1 MATLLYRLGRASFR
15 RRKLVIAL
23 WLVLLAALGGSAL
36 AFMGPT
42 SSNFTMPG
50 TESQRAID
58 ALRTEFPE
66 ASGTTGTIVVAAPA
80 GQTLAGPALKPAV
93 ESLVKE
99 ASTLPGVVGAVDPY
113 AVQALSRDGRYALV
127 QVQFAESADEVTE
140 EQRTAYQESG
150 AAAEAAGL
158 RVEHGGEVM
167 NSEPEVGGTEGIG
180 VVIALVV
187 LVVTFGSLVA
197 AGMTMLNA
205 LIGVGAGMAGLFAL
219 SSVVS
224 LTSTAPV
231 LALMLGL
238 AVGIDYSLFITSRH
252 RQNLVEGLAPQEA
265 VARAVGTAGS
275 AVVFAGITVVIALA
289 GLAVVDIPFLTVM
302 GLAAAAT
309 VAVAVLVA
317 ITLLPALLGFAG
329 ERVLPRRLRAGE
341 PQRSASRFLPGSK
354 AADSASRFPSGSKAA
369 DSASRFPSGSKAADS
384 ASRFL
389 SGSRAAGG
397 SRAASGA
404 ATKEGFGFR
413 WARLVTRLRV
423 PVILVGVLGLG
434 ALALPAADMR
444 VALPDASAS
453 PAGTPAREAADL
465 ITAGFGPGFNGR
477 LALVVSADSPERTT
491 AAVQQV
497 TQLLQG
503 TPGLLAVTP
512 PNLSQDKRT
521 ALLGVLP
528 QTGPT
533 DAATEDLVHEVR
545 DRVAGVRDADVSLT
559 GQTAVGIDVSEK
571 LSDAMPVYLLLV
583 VGLSVLLLMLVFRS
597 ILVPL
602 KAALGFLLTVGAT
615 FGITVLVFQEGH
627 LSGLIGLDTPGPL
640 ISFLPILLIGIL
652 FGLAMDYEVFLVSRM
667 REDFVHGA
675 GPQEATVSGMGHGA
689 RVVTAA
695 ALIMTSVFAG
705 FILLDDP
712 VIKSMGF
719 ALAIGVAI
727 DAFVV
732 RMTIVPAVISLL
744 GRSAW
749 WLPGWLN
756 RALPNVDIEGER
768 LREELA
774 SEPER
779 EPVSV

>member
-15 RRKLVIAL
+15 RRKLVVVL
-23 WLVLLAALGGSAL
+23 WLVLLAALGGAAL
-36 AFMGPT
+36 AFKGT
-42 SSNFTMPG
+42 SSSDFTMPG

-58 ALRTEFPE
+58 ALQREFPE
-66 ASGTTGTIVVAAPA
+66 ASGATGTIVVAAPA
-80 GQTLAGPALKPAV
+80 GGTLADPALKPAV
-93 ESLVKE
+93 EGLVKE
-99 ASTLPGVVGAVDPY
+99 ASALPGVLGAVDPF
-113 AVQALSRDGRYALV
+113 AAKALSQDGRYGLV
-127 QVQFAESADEVTE
+127 QVQFATRADEVTE
-140 EQRTAYQESG
+140 QQRAAYENSG
-150 AAAEAAGL
+150 AAAETAGL

-167 NSEPEVGGTEGIG
+167 NSEPEVGGTESIG
-180 VVIALVV
+180 VIIALVV
-187 LVVTFGSLVA
+187 LVITFGSLVA

-219 SSVVS
+219 SSVVT

-252 RQNLVEGLAPQEA
+252 RQNLVDGLTPQEA
-265 VARAVGTAGS
+265 AARAVGTAGS

-302 GLAAAAT
+302 GLAAAGT

-329 ERVLPRRLRAGE
+329 ERVLPRKL
-341 PQRSASRFLPGSK
+341 
-354 AADSASRFPSGSKAA
+354 
-369 DSASRFPSGSKAADS
+369 
-384 ASRFL
+384 
-389 SGSRAAGG
+389 RAAG
-397 SRAASGA
+397 SHAASHA
-404 ATKEGFGFR
+404 EPKEGFGFR
-413 WARLVTRLRV
+413 WARLVTRLRI
-423 PVILVGVLGLG
+423 PVLLVGVLGLG

-444 VALPDASAS
+444 VALPGAGAG
-453 PAGTPAREAADL
+453 PVGTPGRDAADL
-465 ITAGFGPGFNGR
+465 ITEGFGPGFNGR
-477 LALVVSADSPERTT
+477 LALVVSSDSPEQTT
-491 AAVQQV
+491 AAVQQA

-503 TPGLLAVTP
+503 TPNLLAVTP

-533 DAATEDLVHEVR
+533 DEATEELVHDVR
-545 DRVAGVRDADVSLT
+545 DRVAGIANADVSLT

-571 LSDAMPVYLLLV
+571 LSAAMPVYLLLV

-615 FGITVLVFQEGH
+615 FGVTVLVFQEGH
-627 LSGLIGLDTPGPL
+627 LSGLVGLDSPGPL
-640 ISFLPILLIGIL
+640 ISFLPTLLIGIL

-675 GPQEATVSGMGHGA
+675 GAQEATISGMGHGA

-744 GRSAW
+744 GRAAW
-749 WLPGWLN
+749 WLPRWLD
-756 RALPNVDIEGER
+756 RLLPNVDIEGER

-779 EPVSV
+779 EPVTV